1 MKSSADLSSPRIAW
15 DHFADPE
22 SGLSAKKKLQLRILV
37 FVAHPDDETIGA
49 SSLMSRVA
57 DVSVIFLTDGAPH
70 DPCFWSPDA
79 KGTREDYAQMRWHEA
94 TAATALVNISPER
107 ILCLGGVDQDAIQ
120 GLPVLVPRFVELLR
134 EQQPDIVV
142 THPYEGGHPD
152 HDTAALMAHLGA
164 KKLVRGGHK
173 SPVIVEMTSYHL
185 RDSRCVTGEFLA
197 TNGASPPELAVELS
211 LEEQEIKKKMI
222 ECYRSQRLVL
232 EAYPVKAERFRLAP
246 EYDFSYPPHPGTLW
260 YECLRWPITGER
272 WRELAVEAVTQCHEA
287 AWA

>member
-79 KGTREDYAQMRWHEA
+79 KGTREDYANMRWNEA
-94 TAATALVNISPER
+94 KAAMALMNISPER
-107 ILCLGGVDQDAIQ
+107 ILCLGGVDQDAIH

-142 THPYEGGHPD
+142 THPYEGGPVCHGRVSRYEWHCSSRTCCRAFTRGAGDQEENDRVLPLS
-152 HDTAALMAHLGA
+152 AFGSGSVPSECRALPACA
-164 KKLVRGGHK
+164 
-173 SPVIVEMTSYHL
+173 
-185 RDSRCVTGEFLA
+185 
-197 TNGASPPELAVELS
+197 
-211 LEEQEIKKKMI
+211 
-222 ECYRSQRLVL
+222 
-232 EAYPVKAERFRLAP
+232 
-246 EYDFSYPPHPGTLW
+246 
-260 YECLRWPITGER
+260 
-272 WRELAVEAVTQCHEA
+272 
-287 AWA
+287 

>member
-1 MKSSADLSSPRIAW
+1 MKSSADLSPPRTAW
-15 DHFADPE
+15 DHFADPK
-22 SGLSAKKKLQLRILV
+22 SGLSGKKKLQLRVLV

-49 SSLMSRVA
+49 SSVMSRIA
-57 DVSVIFLTDGAPH
+57 DVSVLFLTDGAPR
-70 DPCFWSPDA
+70 DPCCWSPDA

-94 TAATALVNISPER
+94 TAAMALVNVSPER
-107 ILCLGGVDQDAIQ
+107 ILCLGGVDQDAIH

-142 THPYEGGHPD
+142 SHPYEGGHPD
-152 HDTAALMAHLGA
+152 HDTAALIAHLGA
-164 KKLVRGGHK
+164 KSLVRGGDK
-173 SPVIVEMTSYHL
+173 PATIVEMTSYHL

-197 TNGASPPELAVELS
+197 TNGIAPPELAVELS
-211 LEEQEIKKKMI
+211 PEEQEIKKKMI
-222 ECYRSQRLVL
+222 VCYRSQRLVL

-246 EYDFSYPPHPGTLW
+246 EYDFSRPPYSGKLW

-272 WRELAVEAVTQCHEA
+272 WRELAVQALTQCDEA